1 MSVQIT
7 RKKIN
12 DTRGRLQ
19 GFDDVQLARRREKVM
34 RAAEYRLQHEKQ
46 RLSTQEAANK
56 GLKADVENLRRDRMQ
71 RLVIIDKIQA
81 QVDEARVS

>member
-1 MSVQIT
+1 M
-7 RKKIN
+7 
-12 DTRGRLQ
+12 
-19 GFDDVQLARRREKVM
+19 
-34 RAAEYRLQHEKQ
+34 QHEKQ